1 MATITKICTNVT
13 SSLVHT
19 RPSPVFSFFSLKKN
33 EILHYDIRLLI
44 VFYTFKK
51 NKTIARFK
59 KNVSARSIFSAEGFV
74 GEVVTHFL
82 ADSDFH
88 GHRPDVL
95 IPPPLFDG

>member
-1 MATITKICTNVT
+1 LFYFMLFQKKVET
-13 SSLVHT
+13 S
-19 RPSPVFSFFSLKKN
+19 
-33 EILHYDIRLLI
+33 
-44 VFYTFKK
+44 
-51 NKTIARFK
+51 KTARFK

>member
-1 MATITKICTNVT
+1 M
-13 SSLVHT
+13 
-19 RPSPVFSFFSLKKN
+19 
-33 EILHYDIRLLI
+33 ILHYDIRLLI
-44 VFYTFKK
+44 EIYILKMFVIS
-51 NKTIARFK
+51 IARFK